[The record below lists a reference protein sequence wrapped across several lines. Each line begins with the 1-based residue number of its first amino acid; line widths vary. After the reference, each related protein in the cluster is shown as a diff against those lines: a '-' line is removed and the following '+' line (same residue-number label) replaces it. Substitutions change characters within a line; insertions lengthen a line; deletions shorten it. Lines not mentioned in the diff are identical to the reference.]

1 MLDETDAFMS
11 DCGERSS
18 ARLEFDLQVMTVLL
32 RVLRRTSR
40 TPPLHLVEA
49 RSNGHVLCVACL
61 SAGDEPLL

>member
-32 RVLRRTSR
+32 RVLRRT
-40 TPPLHLVEA
+40 PPLHLVEA